1 MIGSLPILFPV
12 GNGDLEL
19 ADALHSAA
27 IRLLR
32 SVRHVDQGSG
42 LSPARLSALSIL
54 VFAGPLTVGRLAA
67 AEGVKSPT
75 MTGIVNGLVA
85 DGLVDR
91 RAASCDNRSVEVLVT
106 PKGRRLFNAARKRRV
121 EAVADL
127 LKPLSGNDRDRLAG
141 AVEVLSLALEVRR
154 PGT

>member
-1 MIGSLPILFPV
+1 MSKE
-12 GNGDLEL
+12 DLEL

-32 SVRHVDQGSG
+32 SVRHVDQSSG
-42 LSPARLSALSIL
+42 LSPARLSALSVL

-85 DGLVDR
+85 EGLAER
-91 RAASCDNRSVEVLVT
+91 RASAGDQRTVEVAVT
-106 PKGRRLFNAARKRRV
+106 PKGRRLFNAARRRRV
-121 EAVADL
+121 GAVAEL
-127 LKPLSGNDRDRLAG
+127 LQPLSDNDLGQLQDAVAILKG
-141 AVEVLSLALEVRR
+141 ALGPRSTPA
-154 PGT
+154 